1 MIPSILISAVLISAS
16 GEAVPGLSEAE
27 SPKKQGAFLSWSDE
41 QAVEIGKAMRADGR
55 VGGWF
60 DARVVHTEHSYNYK
74 LRATWLTPEVIRASA
89 RMHQL
94 VEGMDDET
102 TMDLVEDADGR
113 GDTVI
118 LVEIDPREGSGIIP
132 REWVALL
139 RPKTDDGSERAVQGV
154 NKPQLRNVKA
164 LSGTSRRDYAYDIFW
179 LVFPLVRSDG
189 APLFRDGD
197 REAELVVRIQGKEG
211 RVAWSIPQSIRER
224 SREIASKGRP
234 SP

>member
-1 MIPSILISAVLISAS
+1 MPPILIAALVLSAS
-16 GEAVPGLSEAE
+16 GWTERRDG
-27 SPKKQGAFLSWSDE
+27 FLSWSDK

-60 DARVVHTEHSYNYK
+60 DARVIHTEHSYNFK

-89 RMHQL
+89 RMRQL
-94 VEGMDDET
+94 VEGLDDVKTLE
-102 TMDLVEDADGR
+102 LVEDAEGR

-132 REWVALL
+132 TDWVALL
-139 RPKTDDGSERAVQGV
+139 RPRTDDGSEGAVQGV
-154 NKPQLRNVKA
+154 NRPQLRSVKA
-164 LSGTSRRDYAYDIFW
+164 LSGTSRRDYAYDNFW
-179 LVFPLVRSDG
+179 LVFALVTSDG
-189 APLFRDGD
+189 APLFRDAD
-197 REAELVVRIQGKEG
+197 KEAELVVRIQSKEG